1 MRSLNDGDMTIT
13 NPLPPQNLNTNMI
26 GQLGTNVGE
35 EPRRILVKQEAVD
48 EEDSSVNK
56 RRFLRPEVPDLP
68 KQHSD
73 PCGRVSKEGKY
84 ESDSE
89 KFFAYNRNYEYDRA
103 YREQRSVVERYN
115 VETLQYQSSF
125 EQRSVIRMPY
135 NQSAPNLLYDK
146 QEDSEMT
153 GNLFTPT
160 TFRDSGYLG
169 NYHLAKQ
176 KEAKQSYL
184 SVSPRSLGREAFR
197 SARLPRSD
205 DSITSKGH
213 SDFSGSEDSFSSREP
228 SPYSKDIRSPSP
240 HITKTS
246 STESNEIKKIHQITS
261 IVITS
266 DDDVVTTVKSDID
279 TMTGHEEGTEGLLS
293 YKRALFPGNFKKN
306 LQHRYFS
313 SQKRNGS
320 QSSSDASSFDK
331 AESARS
337 LSNSPSQERSFEELP
352 SHSPSKSKSLDTES
366 ISTNTTEESDV
377 FMESASK
384 VQAPKRSPQGSP
396 DFSQMSFTQQGHP
409 PTQKYFGSELTPN
422 KEQVHLVPSHPSQK
436 YFGSEMVIGTKEQE
450 IYGPQNTKPPF
461 PYLHHHS
468 PGFPSP
474 HFLTSANPSPL
485 CSVPEGGHIFNFNMS
500 NPFEGFH
507 SDAEIPSPSPGMS
520 PGIHFAFPPRAMM
533 LNSMSELNRLAV
545 SPRGIYPSQPISMPL
560 SQIPSSHPILEQNR
574 DQRRTL
580 SDSDAYIC
588 PVCNQ
593 VFPSYDNL
601 AKHMAKHLPTETV
614 RQGDNNK
621 VHYCKVCNRSFS
633 RSDMLTRHM
642 RLHTGIKPYECSD
655 CGQVFSR
662 SDHLN
667 THKRTHTGEKPY
679 RCPQCPYA
687 ACRRDMITRHMRTH
701 YKRSAK
707 RGKFLS
713 VPEREGELR
722 KTSVSSTDTT
732 DSQDVSGRTYS
743 QSSVESVDYDSTGS
757 RSISRGDSGERMLFP
772 LSRGDSGETDN
783 RAARP
788 WSSTES
794 AVFEDSST
802 DGRSAKLHSIQR
814 TSAIHRDIP
823 IQRDTLKD
831 PFLGYRK
838 MRNWSTTSF
847 ESVDSEDC
855 RSLKDSFAED
865 TIFEADG
872 DSVTMTTSNVQ
883 MVSRQNE
890 KWEGPLI
897 GVENLQEK
905 CSISSGSKTVED

>member
-279 TMTGHEEGTEGLLS
+279 TMTGHEDGTEGLLS

-474 HFLTSANPSPL
+474 HFLSSANPSPL

-588 PVCNQ
+588 P
-593 VFPSYDNL
+593 
-601 AKHMAKHLPTETV
+601 
-614 RQGDNNK
+614 
-621 VHYCKVCNRSFS
+621 
-633 RSDMLTRHM
+633 
-642 RLHTGIKPYECSD
+642 
-655 CGQVFSR
+655 
-662 SDHLN
+662 
-667 THKRTHTGEKPY
+667 
-679 RCPQCPYA
+679 CPYA

-794 AVFEDSST
+794 AVFEDSSN

>member
-1 MRSLNDGDMTIT
+1 MRSLNDGDMTIS
-13 NPLPPQNLNTNMI
+13 NPLPPKNFSQNTVMI
-26 GQLGTNVGE
+26 GQSGTNMAVGD

-48 EEDSSVNK
+48 EEDTSVNK
-56 RRFLRPEVPDLP
+56 RRFLRPEVPELP

-89 KFFAYNRNYEYDRA
+89 KFFSYQTNYEYDKA
-103 YREQRSVVERYN
+103 SREQRSVVERYN
-115 VETLQYQSSF
+115 VETSQYQSSF
-125 EQRSVIRMPY
+125 EHRTVIRMPY
-135 NQSAPNLLYDK
+135 NQSAPNLFNNQCD
-146 QEDSEMT
+146 DSEMT
-153 GNLFTPT
+153 TNLFTPT
-160 TFRDSGYLG
+160 YKDAGYLG
-169 NYHLAKQ
+169 NYHLARQ
-176 KEAKQSYL
+176 KEAQQSYL

-197 SARLPRSD
+197 AARLPRSD
-205 DSITSKGH
+205 DSVTSKEH
-213 SDFSGSEDSFSSREP
+213 SDFSGSEESISSREQ
-228 SPYSKDIRSPSP
+228 SPYSKDVRTPSP
-240 HITKTS
+240 HVSKTS
-246 STESNEIKKIHQITS
+246 STESNEIKKLHHITS

-266 DDDVVTTVKSDID
+266 DDDVVTTIKSDMD
-279 TMTGHEEGTEGLLS
+279 TMATQEEDNEGLLS
-293 YKRALFPGNFKKN
+293 FKRALFPGNFKKN

-313 SQKRNGS
+313 SQKRSG
-320 QSSSDASSFDK
+320 SSSSTDTSSFDK

-337 LSNSPSQERSFEELP
+337 LSASPSQERSFEETP
-352 SHSPSKSKSLDTES
+352 GHSPSKSKSIEIELA
-366 ISTNTTEESDV
+366 STNTTTTEENDV
-377 FMESASK
+377 FMEAARKTPPQKLSPQSAS
-384 VQAPKRSPQGSP
+384 
-396 DFSQMSFTQQGHP
+396 DFSQMSFSPQAHAT
-409 PTQKYFGSELTPN
+409 
-422 KEQVHLVPSHPSQK
+422 SHPSQK
-436 YFGSEMVIGTKEQE
+436 YINSELSASTKEQDLF
-450 IYGPQNTKPPF
+450 GSQNTKPQF
-461 PYLHHHS
+461 PMFHHHS
-468 PGFPSP
+468 PGYPSQ
-474 HFLTSANPSPL
+474 HFMSPANSSPL

-507 SDAEIPSPSPGMS
+507 SEPELPSPSPGLS

-560 SQIPSSHPILEQNR
+560 SKLPSSHMANMEQNR
-574 DQRRTL
+574 DPRRTL

-642 RLHTGIKPYECSD
+642 RLHTGIKPYECND

-713 VPEREGELR
+713 VPERDTDLR
-722 KTSVSSTDTT
+722 KSSVSSNDTT
-732 DSQDVSGRTYS
+732 DSQDIPGRTYS
-743 QSSVESVDYDSTGS
+743 QSSVESVDYDSSGS
-757 RSISRGDSGERMLFP
+757 RSCSISRGDSGERMLFP
-772 LSRGDSGETDN
+772 LSRGDSGETEN
-783 RAARP
+783 RVRP
-788 WSSTES
+788 WSSTDS
-794 AVFEDSST
+794 AVFEDT
-802 DGRSAKLHSIQR
+802 NADGRSAKLHTIQR
-814 TSAIHRDIP
+814 GPHAHRDIP

-838 MRNWSTTSF
+838 MRNWSTTSY
-847 ESVDSEDC
+847 ESVDSEDG

-865 TIFEADG
+865 TIFEAEG
-872 DSVTMTTSNVQ
+872 NSVTMITSNVQ
-883 MVSRQNE
+883 MVARQKE
-890 KWEGPLI
+890 KKWESPLI
-897 GVENLQEK
+897 EAENLQEK
-905 CSISSGSKTVED
+905 CSISSDCKSSTNC